1 MEKVSGSA
9 SAGAVSEIASSE
21 TKTAQVTIVGD
32 QPSVLALA
40 ELLACERS
48 SYRITARIIT
58 GLFEGQNKLNSLRSV
73 KRHLAARLNEE
84 ALEDAKRHS
93 RSLSSWT
100 GRIGLGGLVS
110 DGLDNPTRVL
120 SSLAEAAK
128 SASGLTADEQVE
140 QSIDALSVLR
150 RENVLVQNL
159 EEFEDDPGREYS
171 QSFVFACSTSAYA
184 ASLDLLFPY
193 ITEGST
199 IILLGA
205 PLFAALEF
213 KHQLSLRAGR
223 QIQVNVLE
231 MDFPFAAVSGET
243 DTPIKTVS
251 CLRANVAAGSL
262 NETRR
267 SLWLASQLCNEVIPA
282 SGLIERALLDV
293 HSILRPVFILSALL
307 GGRVEALGDLSRL
320 LNRAN
325 LSLIVQIEQELTA
338 LAQAVRCRPVDF
350 AAALREEVDGRETQG
365 PVCDVTLAEA
375 IVSIGGTWFAA
386 QKNWSYSFAQETLS
400 RYVGEFLAPLTQLGQ
415 MVGVR
420 VPSIESLV
428 VMAASV
434 GATDLAGSVRQ
445 LDTNTVGLPREALT
459 DLALSRGLGF

>member
-1 MEKVSGSA
+1 MEKVSGAA
-9 SAGAVSEIASSE
+9 SAGAVSEITSSE

-40 ELLACERS
+40 ELLASEHS

-58 GLFEGQNKLNSLRSV
+58 GLFEGQSKLNSLRAV

-100 GRIGLGGLVS
+100 GRIGLGGLA
-110 DGLDNPTRVL
+110 DGLDSPARVL
-120 SSLAEAAK
+120 LSLADAART
-128 SASGLTADEQVE
+128 ASGLAADEHIE
-140 QSIDALSVLR
+140 QSIDAVSVLR

-159 EEFEDDPGREYS
+159 EEFDDDPGRDYS
-171 QSFVFACSTSAYA
+171 QSFIFACSSSAYA
-184 ASLDLLFPY
+184 ASLDLLYPY

-199 IILLGA
+199 VILLGA

-213 KHQLSLRAGR
+213 KHQLALRAGR

-231 MDFPFAAVSGET
+231 MDFPFAAVSGEI
-243 DTPIKTVS
+243 DTAIKTVS

-267 SLWLASQLCNEVIPA
+267 SLWLASQLCSEVIPA

-307 GGRVEALGDLSRL
+307 GGRVESLGDLSRL

-400 RYVGEFLAPLTQLGQ
+400 RYVGEFLVPLTQLGQ

-420 VPSIESLV
+420 VPSIESMV

-434 GATDLAGSVRQ
+434 GASELAGSTRQ